1 MGLDESAAVAGCQAG
16 RRMSE
21 EICKTRVGSKAGINL
36 EKLIGAGG
44 RFAMNVK
51 PKIMAWKIIRLNR
64 HRLRCNG
71 ILDQLESLKQW
82 FVTAYTARF
91 KLD

>member
-1 MGLDESAAVAGCQAG
+1 
-16 RRMSE
+16 MSE
-21 EICKTRVGSKAGINL
+21 EICKTRVGSEADITL
-36 EKLIGAGG
+36 EKLIGADGG
-44 RFAMNVK
+44 FAMNVTL
-51 PKIMAWKIIRLNR
+51 KIMAWKIIRLNR
-64 HRLRCNG
+64 HRLLRNG